1 MSRTKFISSLSL
13 ISHYPLS
20 RPCLALSQIYHITTT
35 MQADSDPPTY
45 TQMIYLLIGQLL
57 NINFIVI
64 ESSVDDDDNNNDN
77 ANNVFQS
84 REQF

>member
-1 MSRTKFISSLSL
+1 
-13 ISHYPLS
+13 
-20 RPCLALSQIYHITTT
+20 

-84 REQF
+84 REQFWMHNEAHDSNKLVCVCVMSVSW